1 METVPDGAKE
11 PEVKIQQQDEGKR
24 PINIKKASKPLNGDA
39 SSSNGT
45 ASQNYSFLEQAKGV
59 GAGAAEAA
67 EKLKVIGVGAA
78 VQVNAIGVGA
88 AENVKAIGK
97 GAFNL
102 LPNNIKGYF
111 GKKNDR
117 KEPRAVKPQHWK
129 EEEEMRQKRIR
140 QEKEEENRRQRD
152 LAEEKRKQEKIRQEK
167 EEEER
172 RKRASENNSVGD
184 RRNLNG
190 GRNHRKFVER
200 HIHSNK
206 CICASTRSRTTK
218 YIHAS
223 TTNRRNKYINAY
235 TRNLATKYV
244 NAHTGNLATK
254 YIYAKPIFITKRK
267 HDQLKI
273 KGRTADLI
281 IQVMVVE

>member
-1 METVPDGAKE
+1 MNFCCFCFKKKKETVPDGAKE

-59 GAGAAEAA
+59 GAG
-67 EKLKVIGVGAA
+67 VGAA
-78 VQVNAIGVGA
+78 AQVNAIGVGA

-117 KEPRAVKPQHWK
+117 KEPRAVKPQQWK

-172 RKRASENNSVGD
+172 RKRASENNSGETSMVAGITGSLW
-184 RRNLNG
+184 NT
-190 GRNHRKFVER
+190 
-200 HIHSNK
+200 I
-206 CICASTRSRTTK
+206 STVTNATAQALETVQRSTSTQAQRTGET
-218 YIHAS
+218 S
-223 TTNRRNKYINAY
+223 TST
-235 TRNLATKYV
+235 
-244 NAHTGNLATK
+244 HTQGTWRPSTSTHTQGTWRPSTSTQNPYSSQRGNT
-254 YIYAKPIFITKRK
+254 TS
-267 HDQLKI
+267 
-273 KGRTADLI
+273 
-281 IQVMVVE
+281 